1 MKISRFRRQWDI
13 SKELKTKLPIKLEFY
28 TNKTIFQNEKKKER
42 ETFSAKNSLSANMY
56 ILWGMLKEVFK
67 QKENDG
73 RGNSESMEKSD
84 EC

>member
-1 MKISRFRRQWDI
+1 MK
-13 SKELKTKLPIKLEFY
+13 
-28 TNKTIFQNEKKKER
+28 KKKER

-56 ILWGMLKEVFK
+56 IPWGMLKEVFK